1 MSRPCCYVI
10 VIIVVV
16 GELVAECNG
25 PSQMAYCTL
34 IDRQDGTY
42 ELKIKAQE
50 TGSHKL
56 KISYGCEPVPGVSFI
71 LTCIFNHFSVHSVVF
86 LPCLWILWPTH
97 KISDSC
103 GRHFLPYYAA
113 LSKKLH

>member
-16 GELVAECNG
+16 GELMAECNG

-56 KISYGCEPVPGVSFI
+56 KISYGCEPVPGVSLI
-71 LTCIFNHFSVHSVVF
+71 LTCIVNHFFCSFCCLFAVF
-86 LPCLWILWPTH
+86 MDLWPTN
-97 KISDSC
+97 
-103 GRHFLPYYAA
+103 
-113 LSKKLH
+113 